1 MLLSRRLVREHEI
14 ARLLDK
20 SVPSVRRLR
29 TVGGGPPF
37 VKIGGSI
44 RYDLAALDKF
54 IAQNNRTRRS
64 KETAS

>member
-1 MLLSRRLVREHEI
+1 M

-37 VKIGGSI
+37 IKVGGSI
-44 RYDLAALDKF
+44 RYDLAAFEKF
-54 IAQNNRTRRS
+54 LTKNNRARYREESATS
-64 KETAS
+64 